1 MKFILI
7 SIAFL
12 MIGCANAKMKDTYEG
27 CDVKYTKISL
37 KVKDDFRIVS
47 KSCNEENPIVTN
59 YLEGSD
65 QKIFINKYST
75 DGGKWPQKL
84 EAVSIYKQK
93 NKAPI
98 LITLH
103 TQRWD
108 TPTISGVTYS
118 VNLYQIIN
126 NNEGVKLIDISKNLG
141 DDQSGLDGVLD
152 DYMHFKFKD
161 IASIKRWL
169 DKNYK

>member
-47 KSCNEENPIVTN
+47 ESCNEENPIVIN

-65 QKIFINKYST
+65 QKIFINKY
-75 DGGKWPQKL
+75 DINIGKWLPKL
-84 EAVSIYKQK
+84 EAVSVYK
-93 NKAPI
+93 
-98 LITLH
+98 
-103 TQRWD
+103 
-108 TPTISGVTYS
+108 
-118 VNLYQIIN
+118 
-126 NNEGVKLIDISKNLG
+126 
-141 DDQSGLDGVLD
+141 
-152 DYMHFKFKD
+152 KD
-161 IASIKRWL
+161 
-169 DKNYK
+169 N

>member
-7 SIAFL
+7 SITFL
-12 MIGCANAKMKDTYEG
+12 MIGCANAKVKDTYEG

-47 KSCNEENPIVTN
+47 ESCNEENPIVIN

-65 QKIFINKYST
+65 QKIFINKY
-75 DGGKWPQKL
+75 DINIGKWLPKL
-84 EAVSIYKQK
+84 EAVSVYKKDNQR
-93 NKAPI
+93 PL

-103 TQRWD
+103 TQVWD
-108 TPTISGVTYS
+108 SPTVNGILYN
-118 VNLYQIIN
+118 VNLYEIYLTGKRVRLVDVSNI
-126 NNEGVKLIDISKNLG
+126 LG
-141 DDQSGLDGVLD
+141 NSQSGLEGVSD

-161 IASIKRWL
+161 IASIKKWL